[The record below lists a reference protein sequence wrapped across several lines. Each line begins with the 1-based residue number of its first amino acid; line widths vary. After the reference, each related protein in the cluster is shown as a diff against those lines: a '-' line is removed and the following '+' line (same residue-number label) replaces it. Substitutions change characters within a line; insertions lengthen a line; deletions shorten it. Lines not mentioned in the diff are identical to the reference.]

1 VRIHPL
7 LHWTEIDIWHYTKRE
22 EIPIVNLY
30 FAKDGKRYR
39 SLGCVPCTFPIDSQ
53 ADTLDKVIAELEAS
67 KTSERAGRATD
78 QEAEDAFE
86 QLRLSGHM

>member
-1 VRIHPL
+1 
-7 LHWTEIDIWHYTKRE
+7 
-22 EIPIVNLY
+22 
-30 FAKDGKRYR
+30 
-39 SLGCVPCTFPIDSQ
+39 VPCTFPIDSN
-53 ADTLDKVIAELEAS
+53 ADTIDKIIAELEAS